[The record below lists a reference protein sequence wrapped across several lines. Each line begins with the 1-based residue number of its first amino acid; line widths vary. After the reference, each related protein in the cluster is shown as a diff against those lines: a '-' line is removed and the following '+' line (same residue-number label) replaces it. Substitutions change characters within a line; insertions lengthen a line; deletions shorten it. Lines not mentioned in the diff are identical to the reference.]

1 MNLSREELSLFHNV
15 QDHNVGFNNSDKNY
29 GPVLYSRDLYL
40 KQCYLHLY
48 DDKGTYEHTKKP
60 ADLILL
66 ASVSRRLN
74 NLVNDC
80 LKSGS
85 AIESLASTLTK
96 WTAASRV
103 PRTGTTP
110 NSM

>member
-29 GPVLYSRDLYL
+29 GPVLYCRDLYL

-48 DDKGTYEHTKKP
+48 DDKGTYEHTEKP
-60 ADLILL
+60 ADAEKPLIL

-80 LKSGS
+80 FKSGS
-85 AIESLASTLTK
+85 ATESLASTLTK
-96 WTAASRV
+96 WTEASLER
-103 PRTGTTP
+103 GHA